1 MINHV
6 MSNTCKMKESIASHI
21 ITIEI
26 KIYFTKA
33 KRKHGKC
40 YICEG
45 ISFSTIVTVLKDR
58 VSCVQAEGDSCA
70 YTISGSSADEEKR
83 LANGQVFGHD

>member
-1 MINHV
+1 
-6 MSNTCKMKESIASHI
+6 MSNKWKSIASHI

-26 KIYFTKA
+26 KIYFTKT

-40 YICEG
+40 YICDG
-45 ISFSTIVTVLKDR
+45 ISFSTVGTILKDR
-58 VSCVQAEGDSCA
+58 VSCVQAEPDNCV
-70 YTISGSSADEEKR
+70 YTISGSLADEEKR

>member
-1 MINHV
+1 
-6 MSNTCKMKESIASHI
+6 MKESIASHI

-26 KIYFTKA
+26 NIYFTKA

-40 YICEG
+40 YICDG
-45 ISFSTIVTVLKDR
+45 IRFSTIGTILKGR
-58 VSCVQAEGDSCA
+58 VSCVQAEPGNCA
-70 YTISGSSADEEKR
+70 YTISGSSADEEKQ